1 MHITVAVDPRA
12 STLHGFA
19 RVTLSTPSGSRTV
32 LDVDY
37 STLAAWPDVP
47 EVALDFLFLAS
58 AVYAIDKLVER
69 QTSDDNWTRDLEVE
83 LPVSRPYLWTSAA
96 EGLDRC
102 LSFLTGDRWAFRFT
116 ALCSTL
122 GRPRPGIPPLPP
134 GPNRRKVGAVCLYSG
149 GLDSLVGAIDWL
161 ESNRD
166 DALVLAGHHDR
177 FVAGPF
183 GDQLRLL
190 DELRPHYPDRIRTL
204 LAQVIQEPPGG
215 ETTYRSRSLLFIAL
229 GMYAATSLD
238 GVPLLIPENGTI
250 ALNAPLTPSRRGSC
264 STRTAHPFYL
274 ETLRAA
280 LRMVGITNEIANPLL
295 MKTKGEVVS
304 RCLNRDLLKKTALL
318 SVSCAK
324 RGHRSTWEN
333 RSAQGCGRCMP
344 CIYRRAALHTVGL
357 DVEPYGVD
365 VCSGAVDLDATD
377 HDAPNDFRACLSFLR
392 LDLDRRAMASH
403 LMASG
408 RLRLDDLPAYS
419 DVVVRA
425 MDEIRTLLGD
435 KAIDAIKLR
444 SGVPPLGAG
453 HA

>member
-1 MHITVAVDPRA
+1 MEITVAVDPRM
-12 STLHGFA
+12 STLHEFA
-19 RVTLSTPSGSRTV
+19 KVTLSTPGGLRTV

-37 STLAAWPDVP
+37 STLKVWPRVP
-47 EVALDFLFLAS
+47 DVALDFFFLAS
-58 AVYAIDKLVER
+58 VVYAIDKFVER
-69 QTSDDNWTRDLEVE
+69 QATDDNWTRDLEVD
-83 LPVSRPYLWTSAA
+83 LPVSRPDLWASAA
-96 EGLDRC
+96 KDLDLC
-102 LSFLTGDRWAFRFT
+102 LSFLTGDRWTFRFSSL
-116 ALCSTL
+116 ASTL
-122 GRPRPGIPPLPP
+122 GRPRLGIPPIPL
-134 GPNRRKVGAVCLYSG
+134 GVNRRKVGAVCLYSG
-149 GLDSLVGAIDWL
+149 GLDSLVGVIDWL

-183 GDQLRLL
+183 GDQRRLL
-190 DELRPHYPDRIRTL
+190 DELRPHYPNRIRTL
-204 LAQVIQEPPGG
+204 LTQVGQEPPGG

-229 GMYAATSLD
+229 GMHAAASLE

-274 ETLRAA
+274 ETLQAT
-280 LRMVGITNEIANPLL
+280 LRKVGITNEITNPLL

-304 RCLNRDLLKKTALL
+304 QCLNQDLLRKTALL

-344 CIYRRAALHTVGL
+344 CIYRRAALHPVGL

-365 VCSGAVDLDATD
+365 VCTGAVDLDATD
-377 HDAPNDFRACLSFLR
+377 HDVPNDFRACLSFLR
-392 LDLDRRAMASH
+392 LNLDRRAMASH

-425 MDEIRTLLGD
+425 MNEIRALLGD
-435 KAIDAIKLR
+435 KAIVLN
-444 SGVPPLGAG
+444 STVPATS
-453 HA
+453 